1 MSLKSGAE
9 KSKNT
14 NNSSEEYQINKSLFK
29 KITQILEIVLLENK
43 KSNNYKDK
51 LISQKNMCF
60 SSSCIPSIDL
70 KKYLER
76 IIIYTESED
85 STIIIAFIYIDRLSK
100 FSGIILTPYN
110 IHRIIFVAILIAIK
124 YNEDNTFTFEF
135 YSQVAGISINELKIL
150 EFEFVCL
157 LKFKLFVSKK
167 DYEKYK
173 VYIDEIED

>member
-1 MSLKSGAE
+1 M
-9 KSKNT
+9 
-14 NNSSEEYQINKSLFK
+14 
-29 KITQILEIVLLENK
+29 
-43 KSNNYKDK
+43 
-51 LISQKNMCF
+51 
-60 SSSCIPSIDL
+60 
-70 KKYLER
+70 
-76 IIIYTESED
+76 
-85 STIIIAFIYIDRLSK
+85 IYIDRLSK

>member
-85 STIIIAFIYIDRLSK
+85 STIIIALIYIDRLSK

-110 IHRIIFVAILIAIK
+110 LSLIHI
-124 YNEDNTFTFEF
+124 
-135 YSQVAGISINELKIL
+135 
-150 EFEFVCL
+150 
-157 LKFKLFVSKK
+157 
-167 DYEKYK
+167 
-173 VYIDEIED
+173 